1 MATVITKNTLT
12 ADAESRLG
20 ELPDYQEAWT
30 NRFPLNKFK
39 QSIGAYS
46 VQSGYN
52 STLKGM
58 LVYGEYANIN
68 DYKATASSNVFTV
81 KLQVDGTNKAEFRVP
96 AYYGD
101 VNAAA
106 FRGDF
111 NFNDRII
118 KLFDGLQF
126 ASGVVIRLVTT
137 QTAVAGLIPQVHWEA
152 VFIGKD
158 TTTGAHNVQRAETII
173 TTDTADSV
181 ILTYTVPANG
191 FTLRDIQLSASVSD
205 WYMGFV
211 GVFVNG
217 QLALELPLAASA
229 GTTAPAGN
237 FRAFIPFF
245 DGMNLAHGATVQAL
259 CNPIEVVNERYNM
272 ITFATET
279 QETAGGGGETSHVF

>member
-1 MATVITKNTLT
+1 MIDKQTFT
-12 ADAESRLG
+12 ADSESKLG

-39 QSIGAYS
+39 QGIGSYTVPAS
-46 VQSGYN
+46 KN
-52 STLKGM
+52 TALKG
-58 LVYGEYANIN
+58 LLCFGEYANIN
-68 DYKATASSNVFTV
+68 DYKAGVSSNVFTV
-81 KLQVDGTNKAEFRVP
+81 KLQVDGTDKMEFRVP

-111 NFNDRII
+111 NFNDRY
-118 KLFDGLQF
+118 LPMFDGLQF
-126 ASGVVIRLVTT
+126 ASGVVIRLVVT

-158 TTTGAHNVQRAETII
+158 TTTGTHSVQRAETII
-173 TTDTADSV
+173 TVDTANQV
-181 ILTYTVPANG
+181 IITYTVPANG
-191 FTLRDIQLSASVSD
+191 FTLRDIQISASVSD
-205 WYMGFV
+205 YYMGFM

-217 QLALELPLAASA
+217 QIALELPVVSSA
-229 GTTAPAGN
+229 GTTAPLGN

-245 DGMNLAHGATVQAL
+245 DGLTLAHGATIEAR

-272 ITFATET
+272 ISFGNETTESG
-279 QETAGGGGETSHVF
+279 GGGGETSHVF